1 MEKENTF
8 DESMMTAV
16 DELSDEERKL
26 IFAEAEAG
34 IDESDLPDNC
44 TVEQYEMWL
53 KNNGIKLK

>member
-26 IFAEAEAG
+26 QED
-34 IDESDLPDNC
+34 ID
-44 TVEQYEMWL
+44 WL
-53 KNNGIKLK
+53 QVFKDQLVKIERG